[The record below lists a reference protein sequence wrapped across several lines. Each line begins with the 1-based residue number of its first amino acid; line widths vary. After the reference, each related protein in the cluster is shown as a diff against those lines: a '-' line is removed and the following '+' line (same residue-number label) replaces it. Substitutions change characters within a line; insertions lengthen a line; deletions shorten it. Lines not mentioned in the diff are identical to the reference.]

1 MRLGGIAAQRVVH
14 CLMMALVLGLMGCGL
29 RSIDVLLQTT
39 STPEVVSQWAAS
51 ATASSSYAYPDWS
64 PHRATGAPEI
74 STCVD
79 DPRAWT
85 SARGNGA
92 EWLQL
97 SYPRPVYPLAV
108 RVHQTH
114 GRGAVS
120 RVVLL
125 DLEGTPMTVWEGTDS
140 VEPCPGVLEVRM
152 AITSTQVSVLR
163 IDLDESRTGTWNQ
176 IDAVE
181 LVGIP

>member
-1 MRLGGIAAQRVVH
+1 MAQRVVR
-14 CLMMALVLGLMGCGL
+14 CMIAALALGLTGCGL
-29 RSIDVLLQTT
+29 RDLDVLSQA
-39 STPEVVSQWAAS
+39 TPTPSVLSQWAAS
-51 ATASSSYAYPDWS
+51 ATASSSYAYPDWG
-64 PHRATGAPEI
+64 PNRATGVPEI

-85 SARGNGA
+85 SARGNGV

-97 SYPRPVYPLAV
+97 AYPRPVYPLAIK
-108 RVHQTH
+108 VHQTH

-120 RVVLL
+120 RIVLM
-125 DLEGTPMTVWEGTDS
+125 DPEGMPMTVWEGADTT
-140 VEPCPGVLEVRM
+140 EPCPGVLEVRVE
-152 AITSTQVSVLR
+152 ITSTQVSVVR